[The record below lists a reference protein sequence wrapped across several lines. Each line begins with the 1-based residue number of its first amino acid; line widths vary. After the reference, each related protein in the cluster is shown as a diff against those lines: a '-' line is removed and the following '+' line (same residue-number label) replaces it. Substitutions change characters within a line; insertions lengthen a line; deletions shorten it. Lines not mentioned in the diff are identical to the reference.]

1 MVQAVE
7 TASTKTWLRDKRA
20 EGVRRTERRPVT
32 RKKVGEMRG
41 TGRFCA
47 ARVQGKDSG
56 LFSNVVEAIGGL

>member
-7 TASTKTWLRDKRA
+7 TASTKTLRDKRA
-20 EGVRRTERRPVT
+20 EGVRRTERRP
-32 RKKVGEMRG
+32 VGEMRG